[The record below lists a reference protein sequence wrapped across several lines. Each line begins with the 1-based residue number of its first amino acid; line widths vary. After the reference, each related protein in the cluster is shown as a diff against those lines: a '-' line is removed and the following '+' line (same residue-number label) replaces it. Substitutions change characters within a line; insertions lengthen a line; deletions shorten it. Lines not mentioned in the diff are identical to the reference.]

1 MKDFF
6 QSPSDKLR
14 LEIMLKS
21 LSQGDLNLAILGDD
35 EVALSYYARR
45 IFEHLK
51 AQDQVQVDL
60 CLSADSEKLV
70 QRFNQILSELTLD
83 EAMSKNQMAPIR
95 RFLIFPDTQY
105 IQDFDLQLL
114 ARLVNGLPASNIH
127 VILLF
132 NLREPYEKKL
142 SVFGKSLI
150 QWVLEKESNHA
161 MGSYGDE
168 AQEGSTSRKEPPMNA
183 PISAKELKAKSGWS
197 SDVDLTLPSSVQEAG
212 RIEPGLSEAE
222 LLQAVHDVESELKRQ
237 DALQVDEVGTIEPK
251 PKSSRLGWG
260 LLVGLL
266 LSMGA
271 LASMYRDVI
280 MQEVKSMQDYLSTPQ
295 WDKSPKK
302 DGAVS
307 VKSAKEAQL
316 STKDAAGAKEAD
328 KPASEA
334 PAASTPVVKEGAEPK
349 VQSPSSPHPG
359 VKVDDSLIPEK
370 EAILSPAKESKE
382 TVASKPQANKDVGK
396 DAVKDLAKPE
406 AALKEP
412 PLKIPVLKD
421 SFPAVTP
428 TPGVKPA
435 LVAAPL
441 NEQVSPQKT
450 AKPNATSPEASAKQ
464 AVVTPTPASTP
475 SPAAVTSKETASDK
489 PIGKNEWVNA
499 LSDKAW
505 VLQLAAMPTKAEIL
519 ELKGKTPAFEGAQV
533 LLTRNPQSNKPYFI
547 LVRGPFASKEEA
559 QGVMQS
565 NAALAKAWLRSAKS
579 LKIQFKTN

>member
-1 MKDFF
+1 LKDFF
-6 QSPSDKLR
+6 QSSSDKLR

-35 EVALSYYARR
+35 EVALSFYARR

-51 AQDQVQVDL
+51 SQDQVQVDL

-95 RFLIFPDTQY
+95 RFMIFPDTQY

-161 MGSYGDE
+161 MGSHGDE
-168 AQEGSTSRKEPPMNA
+168 AQEGPTYRNDPPMHA
-183 PISAKELKAKSGWS
+183 PMSAKELKAKSGWS
-197 SDVDLTLPSSVQEAG
+197 SDVDLTSSSPAPEAG

-237 DALQVDEVGTIEPK
+237 DALQVDEVGTIQAK

-260 LLVGLL
+260 LLMGLL

-307 VKSAKEAQL
+307 VKSAKDDQL
-316 STKDAAGAKEAD
+316 PTKDTGPQEVD
-328 KPASEA
+328 KPALQA
-334 PAASTPVVKEGAEPK
+334 PAAPTQVVKEDADPK
-349 VQSPSSPHPG
+349 VQAPNSLHPG

-370 EAILSPAKESKE
+370 EAILSPAKESTA
-382 TVASKPQANKDVGK
+382 TVTPKPQANKDVGK

-428 TPGVKPA
+428 TLGVKPA
-435 LVAAPL
+435 LVAAPV
-441 NEQVSPQKT
+441 NEQVSLQK
-450 AKPNATSPEASAKQ
+450 AARPNATPTEALAKQ
-464 AVVTPTPASTP
+464 AAVTPAPASTP
-475 SPAAVTSKETASDK
+475 SPVVVSSKETDSDK
-489 PIGKNEWVNA
+489 PTGKNEWVNA

-533 LLTRNPQSNKPYFI
+533 LLTRNPKSNKPYFI

>member
-1 MKDFF
+1 LKDFF

-35 EVALSYYARR
+35 EVALSFYARR

-83 EAMSKNQMAPIR
+83 EAMSKSQMAPIR

-142 SVFGKSLI
+142 SVFGKNLI
-150 QWVLEKESNHA
+150 QWVLEKESNHST
-161 MGSYGDE
+161 GSYEKDLETNSSLKDSHLG
-168 AQEGSTSRKEPPMNA
+168 AA
-183 PISAKELKAKSGWS
+183 ISARELKAKNGWS
-197 SDVDLTLPSSVQEAG
+197 SDEDLTPPGHYPGED
-212 RIEPGLSEAE
+212 RIEPALSEAE

-237 DALQVDEVGTIEPK
+237 ESLQDDDPQGEEPK

-260 LLVGLL
+260 LLLGFL

-271 LASMYRDVI
+271 LAGMYRDLIVQEAHN
-280 MQEVKSMQDYLSTPQ
+280 MQNYLSTPQ

-307 VKSAKEAQL
+307 
-316 STKDAAGAKEAD
+316 TKPIKTDQALANEPDGTDRDKPLAGAAET
-328 KPASEA
+328 KPASQEA
-334 PAASTPVVKEGAEPK
+334 PDPKSQASANTH
-349 VQSPSSPHPG
+349 PS
-359 VKVDDSLIPEK
+359 VKVDDSLIPDK
-370 EAILSPAKESKE
+370 EAILSPLKESKE
-382 TVASKPQANKDVGK
+382 LVESKSAASKEASKEKGK
-396 DAVKDLAKPE
+396 DSFKAELAP
-406 AALKEP
+406 KEP

-421 SFPAVTP
+421 SPPA
-428 TPGVKPA
+428 
-435 LVAAPL
+435 
-441 NEQVSPQKT
+441 
-450 AKPNATSPEASAKQ
+450 
-464 AVVTPTPASTP
+464 AVVTPASSPLSKQTLSTPVSNESAAPQKVAKPAGTVTDAPPKPVLSTPAPVITP
-475 SPAAVTSKETASDK
+475 EPNKELAQDNLT
-489 PIGKNEWVNA
+489 GKNEWVNA
-499 LSDKAW
+499 LPDKSW
-505 VLQLAAMPTKAEIL
+505 VLQLAAMPTKAEIV
-519 ELKGKTPAFEGAQV
+519 ELKGKTPGFESAQV

-547 LVRGPFASKEEA
+547 LVRGPFVSKEEA
-559 QGVMQS
+559 QGIMQTTP
-565 NAALAKAWLRSAKS
+565 ALSKAWLRSAKS
-579 LKIQFKTN
+579 LKTQFKTN

>member
-1 MKDFF
+1 LKDFF

-21 LSQGDLNLAILGDD
+21 LSQGNLNLAILGDD

-83 EAMSKNQMAPIR
+83 EALDKSQLAPIR

-142 SVFGKSLI
+142 GVFGKNLI
-150 QWVLEKESNHA
+150 QWVLEKESNTA
-161 MGSYGDE
+161 SSSFADNE
-168 AQEGSTSRKEPPMNA
+168 QETAFRKDPKLGAPMT
-183 PISAKELKAKSGWS
+183 AKELKAQSGWASQEEVDS
-197 SDVDLTLPSSVQEAG
+197 SHVHHESD
-212 RIEPGLSEAE
+212 RIEPVLSESE

-237 DALQVDEVGTIEPK
+237 EALDEQPEEAPPPR

-260 LLVGLL
+260 LLLGLL
-266 LSMGA
+266 VSMGA
-271 LASMYRDVI
+271 LGAMYRDVI
-280 MQEVKSMQDYLSTPQ
+280 MQEVQKMQDYLSTPQ
-295 WDKSPKK
+295 WDKTPKK
-302 DGAVS
+302 DLAPTPRVTKADPPVAPAPELKEAAVS
-307 VKSAKEAQL
+307 PP
-316 STKDAAGAKEAD
+316 DAAVDTTKAPNDDGQVKAGAPKGLTPTV
-328 KPASEA
+328 KPN
-334 PAASTPVVKEGAEPK
+334 
-349 VQSPSSPHPG
+349 
-359 VKVDDSLIPEK
+359 DSLVQEK
-370 EAILSPAKESKE
+370 EAILSPAQEAGA
-382 TVASKPQANKDVGK
+382 TKPVSGKDPGKDPGHSVGK
-396 DAVKDLAKPE
+396 SEPI
-406 AALKEP
+406 LKEP

-421 SFPAVTP
+421 SSPAV
-428 TPGVKPA
+428 
-435 LVAAPL
+435 VAAPL
-441 NEQVSPQKT
+441 PAAPKEPAPEAKT
-450 AKPNATSPEASAKQ
+450 AKPVAALTNEPLAKPS
-464 AVVTPTPASTP
+464 TPTRSVSPSAESGKDSGADKST
-475 SPAAVTSKETASDK
+475 
-489 PIGKNEWVNA
+489 GKNEWVNA
-499 LSDKAW
+499 LSEKSW

-519 ELKGKTPAFEGAQV
+519 ELKAKTPAYASAQV

-559 QGVMQS
+559 QSVIQS
-565 NAALAKAWLRSAKS
+565 NPAMEKAWLRSAKS
-579 LKIQFKTN
+579 LKAQFKSN

>member
-168 AQEGSTSRKEPPMNA
+168 AQEGSSSRKEPPMNA
-183 PISAKELKAKSGWS
+183 LMSAKELKAKSGWS
-197 SDVDLTLPSSVQEAG
+197 SDVDLTLPSAVQEAG

-237 DALQVDEVGTIEPK
+237 DALQADEVGKIEPK

-260 LLVGLL
+260 LLLGLL

-307 VKSAKEAQL
+307 VKSPKEAQL
-316 STKDAAGAKEAD
+316 STKDTGAKEVD
-328 KPASEA
+328 KPALDA
-334 PAASTPVVKEGAEPK
+334 PAAPMPVAKEGAEPK
-349 VQSPSSPHPG
+349 VQSPTSPHPG

-382 TVASKPQANKDVGK
+382 TVASKPQVNKDVAK
-396 DAVKDLAKPE
+396 EAVKDLAKPE
-406 AALKEP
+406 GALKET

-428 TPGVKPA
+428 TPGVKSA

-450 AKPNATSPEASAKQ
+450 AKPNAPSTEASAKQ

-475 SPAAVTSKETASDK
+475 SSAAVPSKESASDK

-565 NAALAKAWLRSAKS
+565 NAELAKAWLRSAKS